1 MIWLGVASLLPHG
14 DAHWKALIPGAL
26 LVALGVQVIHLGT
39 VLFIAEKIERA
50 SETYGSLG
58 VAFTLLFWLF
68 VISRV
73 IVASAMLNAA
83 LALERRPTPEEVL
96 QA

>member
-1 MIWLGVASLLPHG
+1 MDVVVRGRNVEVPEHFRQ
-14 DAHWKALIPGAL
+14 H
-26 LVALGVQVIHLGT
+26 V
-39 VLFIAEKIERA
+39 AEKIERA

-73 IVASAMLNAA
+73 IVASAILNAA
-83 LALERRPTPEEVL
+83 VALERRPDQEAVL
-96 QA
+96 HA